1 MILKKTTS
9 RFNVGESLRQ
19 AQKDRGVTNKSLSE
33 NFGVSLVQIHRWRNT
48 ADMRIGHIEAIAD
61 YLDMTVY
68 EFLELGE

>member
-19 AQKDRGVTNKSLSE
+19 AQKERGVTNKSLSE

-48 ADMRIGHIEAIAD
+48 EDMRIGHIEAIAD